1 MFPTFRR
8 ILEANKAAATALQG
22 IEKILETAID
32 GMSDGG
38 DLGDRVGALE
48 LQRAIFE
55 ADMDGLVTRAEG
67 KLKAA
72 NNAEARTRTMKRS
85 YETYADELDEDRPPQ
100 IEAEPLQLPQ
110 GDAEI
115 VQESLQQVPL
125 GMAANNKAHP
135 TRMKFL

>member
-1 MFPTFRR
+1 MFSTFRR

-38 DLGDRVGALE
+38 DLDDRVGALE

-85 YETYADELDEDRPPQ
+85 YETYADELDEDRPTQ
-100 IEAEPLQLPQ
+100 IETEPLQLPQ
-110 GDAEI
+110 GDGAI
-115 VQESLQQVPL
+115 IQEPLPQMPL
-125 GMAANNKAHP
+125 GMEANNKAHP